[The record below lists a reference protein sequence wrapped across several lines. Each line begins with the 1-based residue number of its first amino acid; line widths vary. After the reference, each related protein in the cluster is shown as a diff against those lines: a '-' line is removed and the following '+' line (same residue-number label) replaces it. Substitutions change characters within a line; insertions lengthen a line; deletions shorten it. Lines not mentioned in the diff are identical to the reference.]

1 MMLVSQDSIKSI
13 SMPGLAC
20 LDFDNEFLSVYQEG
34 ETAEIHKQNILN
46 EQAWLIFVLKWL

>member
-13 SMPGLAC
+13 SKPGLAC
-20 LDFDNEFLSVYQEG
+20 LDFDNEFFSVYQEG